1 VYPPRPATVAWGPGE
16 RDSSMTM
23 RSLEVVVSAVVAADA
38 QRLNER
44 VPGRAGGLR
53 SGCAVDIDLVGVHAD
68 ADSPPR

>member
-1 VYPPRPATVAWGPGE
+1 
-16 RDSSMTM
+16 MTM
-23 RSLEVVVSAVVAADA
+23 RSLEVAVSAVVAADA